1 MVNYELI
8 SVRMGVGGLW
18 HNKTVK
24 YEIRVATKILPELNN
39 CEGVK
44 LRQV

>member
-24 YEIRVATKILPELNN
+24 YEIRVATKILRRFLGGEESII
-39 CEGVK
+39 EG
-44 LRQV
+44 

>member
-24 YEIRVATKILPELNN
+24 YEIRVATKILRRFLGK
-39 CEGVK
+39 CEESIK
-44 LRQV
+44 